1 MAVQFLDPKTNPFQ
15 TSEIRRIQDFYGAS
29 YEDLWDKD
37 KLKELW
43 LKAEEIKY
51 CLENK
56 DKEFALKSTEWFE
69 LREWVTTTKRFIEL
83 QEFYGFTLQDTQD
96 ISKLEELG
104 LKDEDIDF
112 ITGRELEKTEEVK
125 TEEVKIE
132 TKPKAK
138 WVKKQT
144 NKNK

>member
-1 MAVQFLDPKTNPFQ
+1 MAVQFLDPNTNPFQ
-15 TSEIRRIQDFYGAS
+15 TSEIRRIQDFYGVS
-29 YEDLWDKD
+29 YEDLWNKD

-69 LREWVTTTKRFIEL
+69 LREWVTTTKRFVEL

-96 ISKLEELG
+96 IKKLEELG
-104 LKDEDIDF
+104 LKDDDIDF
-112 ITGRELEKTEEVK
+112 ITGRELEKTEEVT
-125 TEEVKIE
+125 TEEVKIK